1 MKTSIVLASIIVI
14 MLSSNIAFGQVTAG
28 GWYPGKDL
36 QEGLLVK
43 YRVSGFELTKDKDV
57 ILTMW
62 FKNKT
67 MSNNWNVYIILEDS
81 GRVIHGWTE
90 LSSTNL
96 APQGIS
102 NDQEFERAKRIF
114 KNSINWVGGYA
125 SSEEPKSLSIGSTW
139 GSIASIG
146 GGGITLRISEE
157 NTKVNAAGEEWSV
170 SVLKWAHK
178 IDLPSEVWISNS
190 FPLPIWGRSYAQ
202 SSQEPIPI
210 QFRFEL
216 LMRTITNEQPIPPEE
231 QIELPTPPLQQLTRS
246 GGFLIELHWKP
257 DIIEPQQPIK
267 MAPVIKNAQGQPLIS
282 AIYNIVIRDK
292 NNNEVFREDNV
303 RAANGIGKTH
313 EITFNDKGNY
323 KVSIEC
329 TTCQFGNIAPT
340 PEQTQF
346 VEIVEFNIV
355 VVPEFPISAIVAIAS
370 MITVLIIMTRFKR
383 SILKI

>member
-1 MKTSIVLASIIVI
+1 MKTSIILASIIVI
-14 MLSSNIAFGQVTAG
+14 ILSSNIAFGQVTAS
-28 GWYPGKDL
+28 GWYPGKGL

-43 YRVSGFELTKDKDV
+43 YKVSGFELTKDKDV

-67 MSNNWNVYIILEDS
+67 MSNNWNVYMILEDS
-81 GRVIHGWTE
+81 GRVIDGWEE
-90 LSSTNL
+90 LSSVNL

-102 NDQEFERAKRIF
+102 SDKEFEAVKKIF

-178 IDLPSEVWISNS
+178 IDLPSEVWITNS
-190 FPLPIWGRSYAQ
+190 FPLPIWGLSYAQ

-210 QFRFEL
+210 QFKFEL
-216 LMRTITNEQPIPPEE
+216 LMHTITNEQPIPPEE

-257 DIIEPQQPIK
+257 DVIESQQPIK
-267 MAPVIKNAQGQPLIS
+267 MAPVIKNAQGQPLVS

-292 NNNEVFREDNV
+292 NNNEVFREDNI
-303 RAANGIGKTH
+303 RAENGIGKTH

-340 PEQTQF
+340 PEATKF
-346 VEIVEFNIV
+346 VEVAEFNIV

-370 MITVLIIMTRFKR
+370 MITVLIIMIRFKP